1 MAIHCFTRADLDH
14 RFSSIIGKTLGDV
27 DKNHVFDKAIKHPK
41 ITGIAGDVIE
51 QSVLEYPANSAKE
64 PDLEVDGVPIE
75 LKTTGVR
82 KKEHG
87 YEAKEPMSITAVSI
101 GKIEKENLF
110 EESAFWEKCEHM
122 LLVFYHY
129 LAKNNVPAIEYKA
142 FPIVGYTFNEFTEED
157 KATLKNDWK
166 MIRDFIRELSSMP
179 DPESEYPRLS
189 SELRDKLAYIDTA
202 PKYPHPPRFRLK
214 RNFVSSLVRRYFDK
228 ERATLDSTYSSYDSF
243 YGRCHSITE
252 LYGNKNIGQIAELLG
267 VMAPKTKSAAEY
279 VIVRMFGGSGKKL
292 NNIDFFRKYSIR
304 IKTLTLSSS
313 DKRTEDMKLFP
324 LDFDEVSNPDLM
336 FEESSFFEYFFNQ
349 HFLFPIF
356 KEPFP
361 ECPLSENI
369 FLGFKEMMFSESFID
384 EVAKPLFCNI
394 QRLIVNHELK
404 NVPCYTKNGRLRIN
418 KKTGTIMSAPNFP
431 KSRDGVLFIRGGGN
445 DSLDKKEYIEGVSM
459 YYQTVWCKGT
469 YIVSE
474 LSKIP
479 FL

>member
-1 MAIHCFTRADLDH
+1 MAIHRFTRADLDH
-14 RFSSIIGKTLGDV
+14 RFSAIIGKTLGDI

-51 QSVLEYPANSAKE
+51 QSVLEYPANSDKE
-64 PDLEVDGVPIE
+64 PDLDVDGVLTE

-101 GKIEKENLF
+101 GEIEKEELF

-129 LAKNNVPAIEYKA
+129 LAKDNVPAIEYKM
-142 FPIVGYTFNEFTEED
+142 FPIVGYTFNEFSEED
-157 KATLKNDWK
+157 KATLMNDWI
-166 MIRDFIRELSSMP
+166 MIRDFVRELSSLP
-179 DPESEYPRLS
+179 NPESEYPRLS
-189 SELRDKLAYIDTA
+189 SELRNRLAYIDTA

-214 RNFVSSLVRRYFDK
+214 RNFVSSLVHRYFEK
-228 ERATLDSTYSSYDSF
+228 KVATLDSEYSSYGSF
-243 YGRCHSITE
+243 YEKCHSITE
-252 LYGNKNIGQIAELLG
+252 LYGNKSIGQIAESLG
-267 VMAPKTKSAAEY
+267 VVVPKTKSAAEY

-292 NNIDFFRKYSIR
+292 NNIEFFRKYSIR

-313 DKRTEDMKLFP
+313 NKRTEDMKLFP
-324 LDFDEVSNPDLM
+324 LDFDEVSNPDLL
-336 FEESSFFEYFFNQ
+336 FEDSSFFEYFFNQ

-361 ECPLSENI
+361 GCSIAENI
-369 FLGFKEMMFSESFID
+369 FLGFKEMMFSESFIN
-384 EVAKPLFCNI
+384 EVAKPLFCSI
-394 QRLIVNHELK
+394 QKLIVNHELK
-404 NVPCYTKNGRLRIN
+404 NIPCYNKKGSLRIN
-418 KKTGTIMSAPNFP
+418 KKTGTVMSAPNFP
-431 KSRDGVLFIRGGGN
+431 KSRNGILFIRGGGAN
-445 DSLDKKEYIEGVSM
+445 SLDKKEYVDGVSM

-469 YIVSE
+469 YMVAE
-474 LSKIP
+474 LINVP